1 MPDVPSEPEKYSID
15 EMMERLKNAPT
26 ENPEDGELVVRA
38 DGTQAIRVRK
48 RKRRSSQTPKS
59 DKKAAPRGRVPQVV
73 IGVALLFIAAL
84 AVGIA
89 IVYANSSPFRA
100 GLTQKIEQASGA
112 KIKLTQFRMNPKTAN
127 AGSLLLEWPDGN
139 VIKSLTLGGLTAE
152 ISPVSFLGNKMSG
165 EEVTAL
171 RGTLALQ
178 IPKANEATRHGLGQD
193 LSSPVQFK
201 RYRVPALNLT
211 LGDPAA
217 PLLRLLKSEA
227 SLNPDAINGRSQVSF
242 YQGEISITHWPK
254 LRLDRAL
261 IEFHGNE
268 TDIVGL
274 RILHESTKKGFL
286 ELTGTIY
293 PYDTKRQSILAINL
307 DSFDI
312 SGMIGPALGG
322 LISGE
327 IDSLPAATSNFLSF
341 SPVENSSPILDVAFR
356 RNTSSKLGLQGLPFL
371 LALARTLE
379 DSWFERPTFEGDAGG
394 VIHREK
400 DRVSVREINFVSK
413 SRMALQG
420 EISVTGNQ
428 ALGGS
433 LELGI
438 SEAML
443 EASVNARLQAMF
455 GPEKNGFRWLT
466 LTIGG
471 SAAAPSDN
479 FKDLFLAATPG
490 QKTPPVPADAGGSS
504 FEELTRPK

>member
-15 EMMERLKNAPT
+15 EMMERLKNVPT
-26 ENPEDGELVVRA
+26 GNPEDGELVVRA

-48 RKRRSSQTPKS
+48 RKRRSSQAPKS
-59 DKKAAPRGRVPQVV
+59 DRKAAPRASVTKIALGLGLFF
-73 IGVALLFIAAL
+73 IVALAI
-84 AVGIA
+84 GIA
-89 IVYANSSPFRA
+89 LVYANSTPFRTS
-100 GLTQKIEQASGA
+100 LLRKIEQSSGA
-112 KIKLTQFRMNPKTAN
+112 KVKLTQFRMNPKTAN

-139 VIKSLTLGGLTAE
+139 VIKSLALSGLTAE
-152 ISPVSFLGNKMSG
+152 ISPVSFTGKKMSG
-165 EEVTAL
+165 DEISAL
-171 RGTLALQ
+171 SGTLALQ
-178 IPKANEATRHGLGQD
+178 IPKANEAIRHEVPQAVD
-193 LSSPVQFK
+193 SSVQFN
-201 RYRVPALNLT
+201 RYRVPSLNIT

-217 PLLRLLKSEA
+217 PTLQILKSEA
-227 SLNPDAINGRSQVSF
+227 SLNPDAVNGRSQVSL
-242 YQGEISITHWPK
+242 YQGEISITQWPK

-261 IEFHGNE
+261 IEFHGRE
-268 TDIVGL
+268 TDIIGL
-274 RILHESTKKGFL
+274 RILHESAKKGSM

-293 PYDTKRQSILAINL
+293 PYDPKRQSTLAINL

-327 IDSLPAATSNFLSF
+327 IDSLPAATSNFLTF
-341 SPVENSSPILDVAFR
+341 SSAENSSAILDVAFR
-356 RNTSSKLGLQGLPFL
+356 RNASSNLSLQGLPFL

-379 DSWFERPTFEGDAGG
+379 DSWFERPTFEADAGG

-400 DRVSVREINFVSK
+400 DMVRVREINFVSK

-428 ALGGS
+428 ALSGD

-443 EASVNARLQAMF
+443 ESSMNARLQAMF

-466 LTIGG
+466 LKVSG
-471 SAAAPSDN
+471 SAAAPLDN
-479 FKDLFLAATPG
+479 FKELFLAATPEL
-490 QKTPPVPADAGGSS
+490 KAPAVPAEAQGSS